1 MRVSMP
7 SATRDKI
14 LDGTQRLIQAQGF
27 TGFSYADVADIV
39 GIRKASIHHHFPTKG
54 DLALALMQR
63 YREQFAEALAAIERA
78 NPRARDRLERYAKLF
93 ANVLRDDHRLCMCG
107 MLAADLE
114 ALPAAVRREVR
125 AFFEENEA
133 WVARVLADGVKHK
146 QLALRGT
153 PRAQARL
160 VVAAFEGAMLVARA
174 HRDVDHFTKLARD
187 LIASFDR

>member
-1 MRVSMP
+1 MRVTTP
-7 SATRDKI
+7 PATRDRI

-63 YREQFAEALAAIERA
+63 YRTQFAAALAAIHDEH
-78 NPRARDRLERYAKLF
+78 PRALDRLARYAKLF

-114 ALPAAVRREVR
+114 ALPAAVRKEVR

-133 WVARVLADGVKHK
+133 WVAGVLARGVKLDE
-146 QLALRGT
+146 LAVRGT

-174 HRDVDHFTKLARD
+174 HRDVDHFTKVARD
-187 LIASFDR
+187 LIASFER